1 MMRGATNNK
10 MRNDLLLTAAT
21 IVQAREM
28 IAARSSETPSRR
40 KFQEGHARMLMRLR
54 LSVMNESGSV

>member
-21 IVQAREM
+21 IMQARKM
-28 IAARSSETPSRR
+28 IAARSWSPPSRR
-40 KFQEGHARMLMRLR
+40 KF
-54 LSVMNESGSV
+54 